1 MASKAREL
9 ASAIGERETA
19 GSLISG
25 RKNLII
31 NGAMQVAQRGTSFTG
46 LGAGTSYQLD
56 RWQFNEAGTSDARFT
71 VTKDSDAPN
80 GFSSSY
86 KVDVT
91 TADTG
96 ITGNEAQRLRTRLE
110 GQDLQQLAFGTSD
123 AKSLTLSFW
132 VKSNKTGQYS
142 AMVYNQHADTDRKNY
157 KGYTINSADTWEYK
171 TITYEGDTDSTAA
184 FDNDNTSGMIVWWN
198 LSAGDGYIGS
208 TTGWHSGTPEAVTG
222 QVNLADSTN
231 NYWQITGVQLEVG
244 EVATPFEHRSYGEE
258 LALCQRYYQKLP
270 EPKFAG
276 VETDTY
282 TARRM
287 SLNLPVEMR
296 ASPTFS
302 IYGTLRIY
310 NGHGSNTLINSD
322 VTTTWTTQRSCDF
335 DTNKAHMIGSAKG
348 NICLTYIGTSGS
360 VSGSAVLDAEL

>member
-1 MASKAREL
+1 MTRARDLANVADDVSTGTVVTTASP
-9 ASAIGERETA
+9 
-19 GSLISG
+19 SLG
-25 RKNLII
+25 RRNLII

-46 LGAGTSYQLD
+46 LGVGTSYQLD

-71 VTKDSDAPN
+71 VTQDTDAPS
-80 GFSSSY
+80 GFARSY

-123 AKSLTLSFW
+123 AKSMTLSFW

-157 KGYTINSADTWEYK
+157 KGYTIDSADTWEYK

-222 QVNLADSTN
+222 QVNLADSTS

-244 EVATPFEHRSYGEE
+244 SVATPFEHRSYGEE
-258 LALCQRYYQKLP
+258 LALCQRYYYRMTAENSTSIASGLCYNS
-270 EPKFAG
+270 
-276 VETDTY
+276 TDMY
-282 TARRM
+282 A
-287 SLNLPVEMR
+287 PFVFIQEMR
-296 ASPTFS
+296 AAPSFS
-302 IYGTLRIY
+302 TLNSFRYYKPSTSDQGATTGMSNISKQSGRISVT
-310 NGHGSNTLINSD
+310 GS
-322 VTTTWTTQRSCDF
+322 VTTGNATWFQLF
-335 DTNKAHMIGSAKG
+335 A
-348 NICLTYIGTSGS
+348 SGDYFE
-360 VSGSAVLDAEL
+360 LDAEL